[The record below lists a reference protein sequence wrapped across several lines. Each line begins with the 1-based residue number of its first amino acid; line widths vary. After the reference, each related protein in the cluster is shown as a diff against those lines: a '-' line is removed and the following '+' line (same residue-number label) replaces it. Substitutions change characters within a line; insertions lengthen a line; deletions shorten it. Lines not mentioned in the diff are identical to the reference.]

1 MPYRIRKAKNVDL
14 YFVSDFKGKKY
25 SNDPVP
31 KEDALK
37 PMRALY
43 ASEGKEPP
51 VKKTWPQRARYSKGS
66 ELAREVMKQVRDF
79 KKKPSDETKT
89 D

>member
-37 PMRALY
+37 QMRALY

-89 D
+89 E